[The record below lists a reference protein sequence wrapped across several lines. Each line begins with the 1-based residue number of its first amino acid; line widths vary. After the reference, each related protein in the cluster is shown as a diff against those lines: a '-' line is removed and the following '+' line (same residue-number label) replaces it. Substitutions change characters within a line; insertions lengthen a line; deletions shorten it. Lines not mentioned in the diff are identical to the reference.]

1 MWVKQCHTT
10 HLEMVYTS
18 FKNGDL
24 GDGLLLLV
32 VMHSNM
38 V

>member
-24 GDGLLLLV
+24 GDGLLAAATAIGR
-32 VMHSNM
+32 H
-38 V
+38 